1 MAMRFPLRK
10 EAKIW
15 RRVEEISINLSVL
28 DKRLSARVD
37 QMGRRSRELFELC
50 VKSYQEGDTE
60 RAALYASEL
69 SQLRK
74 SLNSALKCQ
83 LSLEAVIY
91 RLSTVKDLGD
101 VRVALQPIRGIVGK
115 IGGEIHGVLPEVS
128 NRMSEIQEMLND
140 VSLEIGTVGDGR
152 TLSLEPT
159 EEEARR
165 ILAEA
170 AEVASR
176 RTSR

>member
-1 MAMRFPLRK
+1 
-10 EAKIW
+10 
-15 RRVEEISINLSVL
+15 
-28 DKRLSARVD
+28 
-37 QMGRRSRELFELC
+37 
-50 VKSYQEGDTE
+50 
-60 RAALYASEL
+60 
-69 SQLRK
+69 
-74 SLNSALKCQ
+74 
-83 LSLEAVIY
+83 
-91 RLSTVKDLGD
+91 
-101 VRVALQPIRGIVGK
+101 LQPIRGIVGK